1 MESRSILE
9 SVLAAVP
16 LNPPWTVPEFS
27 VWMEEFSG
35 KSVRLSPWRNPTL
48 AEGGACGLLWI
59 TSTELVVKFDG
70 RRSLRHQRQQ
80 IFHEFAHVLCD
91 HEPDGHY
98 RIGASGLTE
107 GMDPASIEA
116 VMHRDCFD
124 AGSEA
129 EAELVG
135 TKLAMLSQGDS
146 EDDNGRFHR
155 AATFVELLRR

>member
-1 MESRSILE
+1 M
-9 SVLAAVP
+9 
-16 LNPPWTVPEFS
+16 
-27 VWMEEFSG
+27 
-35 KSVRLSPWRNPTL
+35 
-48 AEGGACGLLWI
+48 LWI

-135 TKLAMLSQGDS
+135 TKLAMLSQGTPRTTTGASTGRPHSWNFFGGNHMAAS
-146 EDDNGRFHR
+146 EFLQQQ
-155 AATFVELLRR
+155 ATTSLLGT